1 MNAEEETKGSRNDK
15 DLSAKNHGQELVESD
30 VLDLCRVD
38 VASLL
43 ITRLSRM
50 EKMVTVTWKIVSSFQ
65 WGLILPSCTASLF
78 TRRLIQQHLVFKC
91 SQRSDLLC
99 SRKKMVCIIVRI
111 WGEGQV
117 HISITVPVM
126 MTSYVT

>member
-38 VASLL
+38 VARLL

-50 EKMVTVTWKIVSSFQ
+50 EKVVTGWKVLRHFQ
-65 WGLILPSCTASLF
+65 
-78 TRRLIQQHLVFKC
+78 
-91 SQRSDLLC
+91 
-99 SRKKMVCIIVRI
+99 
-111 WGEGQV
+111 EQV
-117 HISITVPVM
+117 GCGN
-126 MTSYVT
+126 

>member
-1 MNAEEETKGSRNDK
+1 MQRKKQK

-30 VLDLCRVD
+30 VLDLCCVD

-50 EKMVTVTWKIVSSFQ
+50 EKVVTKVVTWKIVSSFQ
-65 WGLILPSCTASLF
+65 WGLILPSCTASLS
-78 TRRLIQQHLVFKC
+78 TRRLIQQVLFFKR

-111 WGEGQV
+111 WGEV
-117 HISITVPVM
+117 KYIFPLLCLS
-126 MTSYVT
+126 